1 MRSKEVEA
9 VINKIEKFKTEKCL
23 YKCFDDSDWQ
33 EASVLLSYIQQL
45 EIMNLNNTERI
56 RYLERSCDRK
66 ESTIIELEFENNC
79 VSKDKIRDKI
89 EWLEKRAK
97 EYGYYK
103 TEIEYARNTL
113 KEILGE

>member
-79 VSKDKIRDKI
+79 VSKDKIRELRDIDNIDLIQCKLQKLLN
-89 EWLEKRAK
+89 EQ
-97 EYGYYK
+97 Y
-103 TEIEYARNTL
+103 
-113 KEILGE
+113 